1 MTNKNLSPIILLRKW
16 RLKWLHDPDDFS
28 TEASGRLE
36 DTINWITAA
45 EAHAHEFDPGCKA
58 EVTLHL
64 LGKVLEKAAGEL
76 EKASAELAEEVFGTE
91 GTP

>member
-1 MTNKNLSPIILLRKW
+1 MVDLTLSEEQEM
-16 RLKWLHDPDDFS
+16 LKEL
-28 TEASGRLE
+28 
-36 DTINWITAA
+36 
-45 EAHAHEFDPGCKA
+45 AHEFEPGCKA

-76 EKASAELAEEVFGTE
+76 EKASAELAEEVFGDIE